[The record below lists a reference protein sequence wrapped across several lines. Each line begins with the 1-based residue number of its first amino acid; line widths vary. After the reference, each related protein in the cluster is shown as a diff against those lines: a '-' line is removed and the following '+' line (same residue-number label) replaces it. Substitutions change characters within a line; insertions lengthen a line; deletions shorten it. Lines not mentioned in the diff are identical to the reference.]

1 MSMASRKKQ
10 RMKINRVQNVAVMDM
25 GAIEI
30 WDGADLALLRE
41 TLHRLVD
48 VEKHSAIGV
57 NMAYVKYVPSGFFGM
72 LYDCHERGI
81 EIFLYAPQPNVANML
96 WFRQFFDH
104 AQAGGFQLHSEPKL
118 ELLAEDNTDWTD
130 ESVWEELEQ
139 PSHYMMS
146 DLQF

>member
-10 RMKINRVQNVAVMDM
+10 RMQVHHDRGVAVMDL

-41 TLHRLVD
+41 TLTRLVD
-48 VEKHSAIGV
+48 AENHTAIGV

-81 EIFLYAPQPNVANML
+81 EIFLYSPQPNVANML
-96 WFRQFFDH
+96 WFRQFFTES
-104 AQAGGFQLHSEPKL
+104 QNGGYRLHSEPKL
-118 ELLAEDNTDWTD
+118 ELLADENTDWTD
-130 ESVWEELEQ
+130 ESLWEELDQ
-139 PSHYMMS
+139 PSNYVTS
-146 DLQF
+146 DH

>member
-1 MSMASRKKQ
+1 MASRKKQ
-10 RMKINRVQNVAVMDM
+10 RMKINHVRNVAVMDL

-41 TLHRLVD
+41 TLYRLVD
-48 VEKHSAIGV
+48 AEKHKAIGV

-81 EIFLYAPQPNVANML
+81 EIFLYTPQPNVANML
-96 WFRQFFDH
+96 WFRQFFDLTPDGSH
-104 AQAGGFQLHSEPKL
+104 RLHSEPKL

-130 ESVWEELEQ
+130 ERIWDELDQ
-139 PSHYMMS
+139 PSHYVMS
-146 DLQF
+146 DL